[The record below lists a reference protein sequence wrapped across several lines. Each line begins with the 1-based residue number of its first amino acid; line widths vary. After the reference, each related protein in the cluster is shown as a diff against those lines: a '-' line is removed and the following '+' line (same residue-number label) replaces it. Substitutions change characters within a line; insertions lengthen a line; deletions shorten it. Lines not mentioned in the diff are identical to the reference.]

1 VQNLVPE
8 ARVNIGHGQMSERRL
23 EKVMIDFANGEF
35 DVLVSTT
42 IIESGLDIPNVNT
55 IIINRAD
62 MFGLAQ
68 LYQLRGRV
76 GRAAV
81 QSYAYLLV
89 PRKYKLPEVAR
100 KRLEAIREAS
110 ELGAGFKIAMRD
122 LEIRG
127 AGELLGAKQHGH
139 ISAVGFDLYVRL
151 LAQAV
156 HELKVQEPGAPP
168 DENILHYLD
177 PLGDSIQINLPIP
190 VFVPQDYLPEE
201 NLRLKLYRRMA
212 TLSTLEEV
220 DAMGQ
225 ELEDRFGKLP
235 EPVLNLLFQIKL
247 KILARNAG
255 VQSIGTENE
264 DIVIRADSLEH
275 LDRQGLQRR
284 LGYGVRTGR
293 RQIWIPIQTEAEIW
307 QAEIE
312 KTLVLMSRLVND
324 PAGPV
329 R

>member
-1 VQNLVPE
+1 
-8 ARVNIGHGQMSERRL
+8 
-23 EKVMIDFANGEF
+23 
-35 DVLVSTT
+35 
-42 IIESGLDIPNVNT
+42 
-55 IIINRAD
+55 
-62 MFGLAQ
+62 
-68 LYQLRGRV
+68 
-76 GRAAV
+76 
-81 QSYAYLLV
+81 V

-127 AGELLGAKQHGH
+127 AGDLLGARQHGH

-156 HELKVQEPGAPP
+156 QELKNQDSGAPP
-168 DENILHYLD
+168 DESIMHYLD

-190 VFVPQDYLPEE
+190 VYVPQDYLPEE

-212 TLSTLEEV
+212 TLSSLADV

-235 EPVLNLLFQIKL
+235 EPVLNLLFQLKL
-247 KILARNAG
+247 KILARIAG

-264 DIVIRADSLEH
+264 DIVVRADSLEY

-284 LGYGVRTGR
+284 LGFGVRAGR
-293 RQIWIPIQTEAEIW
+293 RQIWIPIHAEEELW
-307 QAEIE
+307 KAEVE
-312 KTLVLMSRLVND
+312 KTLVLMGRLVND

-329 R
+329 S